1 MAIRNK
7 NIGDVLIENEI
18 ITKDILAEALEHQTK
33 FGGNI
38 TQYLVTCGYIKEED
52 MVKCISSQFGYPY
65 LPLSEYDVPPEVIK
79 LVPSELAEKYWL
91 VPVDNIENLVTVV
104 MANPLDEE
112 AIREVEKVTKCKVQ
126 PFVGIR
132 SDIAKAIARYYKITV
147 EGMDMHKD
155 KAKAPI
161 FLHGT
166 PPPDLEHRRS
176 LRIKAD
182 MSIHFTVPGA
192 PDGGEIE
199 EVKTKDVARH
209 GFLFESPNMLPIGS
223 FVMLKIDLPHEES
236 YHTISA
242 VAQVVRVIPLE
253 NKKFDVAVKL
263 VAIPEGDADKIVK
276 HALSKSKRSEKE
288 KK

>member
-1 MAIRNK
+1 MAKKNK

-18 ITKDILAEALEHQTK
+18 ITKAILAEALEYQAK

-38 TQYLVTCGYIKEED
+38 TQYLVGRGYIKEED

-65 LPLSEYDVPPEVIK
+65 LPLSEYDVPPEVVK

-91 VPVDNIENLVTVV
+91 VPVDKMENLVTVV

-112 AIREVEKVTKCKVQ
+112 AIKEIEKVTKCKVQ

-132 SDIAKAIARYYKITV
+132 SDIAKAIARYYKISI
-147 EGMDMHKD
+147 EGMGLSKD
-155 KAKAPI
+155 KTKAPI
-161 FLHGT
+161 FLHGE

-192 PDGGEIE
+192 AEGGEFKE
-199 EVKTKDVARH
+199 AKTKDVARH
-209 GFLFESPNMLPIGS
+209 GFLFESSNMLPIGS
-223 FVMLKIDLPHEES
+223 FVRLKIDLPHEES
-236 YHTISA
+236 LHTISA

-253 NKKFDVAVKL
+253 NKKFDIAVKL

-276 HALSKSKRSEKE
+276 HALAKSKRSEKG